1 MTMAYL
7 PLHIFV
13 FNSRAKTFPC
23 CPDMFDNKHAPSN
36 GYHCPHV
43 PDKFGSIVDTKKVYG

>member
-13 FNSRAKTFPC
+13 SNSRAKTFPC